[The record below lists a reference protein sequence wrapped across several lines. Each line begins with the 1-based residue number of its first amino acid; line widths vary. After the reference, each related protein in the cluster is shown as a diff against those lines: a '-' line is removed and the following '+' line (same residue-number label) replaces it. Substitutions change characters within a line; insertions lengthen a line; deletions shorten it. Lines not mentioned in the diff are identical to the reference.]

1 LDKRRTQGRINPLTK
16 VFGRV
21 KSKLEETKIWLK
33 RKKKRKSAVAVANEI
48 LEIKGKEIKN
58 QESLPD
64 FLVRMIELES
74 TLKTELPKE
83 VKVEKRRSL
92 FDYQASILWK
102 RVEEINLFDIKY

>member
-1 LDKRRTQGRINPLTK
+1 MTK

-74 TLKTELPKE
+74 TLKTKLPYYGSE
-83 VKVEKRRSL
+83 SKR
-92 FDYQASILWK
+92 
-102 RVEEINLFDIKY
+102 